1 MRAQLHLLWEVPLQ
15 ALGLRQSGVRLPLT
29 VAICCVPQL
38 EAICGQGKLW
48 IKLSVT
54 PRWWERPGRARVSV
68 SRVVGCFKFALMS
81 LLLHLLGPRF
91 YLSQLSYKDG
101 ESEDPFLFHFETESN
116 VA

>member
-54 PRWWERPGRARVSV
+54 PRWRERPGRARVSV
-68 SRVVGCFKFALMS
+68 TRVVGYFKFALMS
-81 LLLHLLGPRF
+81 VCCSTFWVHASVSLSCLIKMGNQRTHFCFLLKQSLM
-91 YLSQLSYKDG
+91 
-101 ESEDPFLFHFETESN
+101 
-116 VA
+116 